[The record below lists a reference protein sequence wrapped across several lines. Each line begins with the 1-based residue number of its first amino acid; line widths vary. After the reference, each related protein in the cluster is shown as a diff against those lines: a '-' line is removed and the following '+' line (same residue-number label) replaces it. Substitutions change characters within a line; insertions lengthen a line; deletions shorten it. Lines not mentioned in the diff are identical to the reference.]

1 MKKLVCT
8 LLVCVMA
15 MVAVAQEREENRLGW
30 NIALQGGAHYSA
42 FENTRHASFGDAV
55 NGHVGLSVGYDFS
68 HAIGAR
74 AELSY
79 GRNISG
85 TNTVE
90 SGRPLV
96 LYHCNDVSLFADAIF
111 NLSHLLSKEHRN
123 NSSLHND
130 TSLQQPEQVC
140 QCKIHCKRCSGYTQ
154 QPFPEG
160 TLIHRQIT
168 GNLTGL
174 SVDTKG
180 KLLSVPLGI
189 ENPNRIQRRLGLTI
203 VQTNVGVYRLDPT
216 IAGRCIR
223 KGILRCLFDSLIG
236 SDDTFF
242 GVHIILIRQITGQ
255 IRRLEIHRIRKIIRF
270 N

>member
-85 TNTVE
+85 TNTE
-90 SGRPLV
+90 LDRNLV

-111 NLSHLLSKEHRN
+111 NLSHLLSKERRN
-123 NSSLHND
+123 NFMV
-130 TSLQQPEQVC
+130 EA
-140 QCKIHCKRCSGYTQ
+140 KGYVGLGLAM
-154 QPFPEG
+154 PSEG
-160 TLIHRQIT
+160 TDPKAGFYPTENTSTVAAVRMGVIGEWHLDPTWSFLLDGCVT
-168 GNLTGL
+168 GYGDKFNG
-174 SVDTKG
+174 VDAG
-180 KLLSVPLGI
+180 RALDV
-189 ENPNRIQRRLGLTI
+189 RLGL
-203 VQTNVGVYRLDPT
+203 
-216 IAGRCIR
+216 
-223 KGILRCLFDSLIG
+223 S
-236 SDDTFF
+236 F
-242 GVHIILIRQITGQ
+242 GVKYH
-255 IRRLEIHRIRKIIRF
+255 F
-270 N
+270 

>member
-8 LLVCVMA
+8 WLMCVVA
-15 MVAVAQEREENRLGW
+15 LVAVAQEREENRLGW

-42 FENTRHASFGDAV
+42 FENTKHASFGDAV

-111 NLSHLLSKEHRN
+111 NLSHLLSKDRRN
-123 NSSLHND
+123 NFMIEAKGYVGLGLAMPSKGSDPKAGFYPTEN
-130 TSLQQPEQVC
+130 TSTVAAVRMGVIGEWHLDPTWSFLVDGC
-140 QCKIHCKRCSGYTQ
+140 VTGYGDK
-154 QPFPEG
+154 F
-160 TLIHRQIT
+160 
-168 GNLTGL
+168 N
-174 SVDTKG
+174 G
-180 KLLSVPLGI
+180 KDAGRPLDV
-189 ENPNRIQRRLGLTI
+189 RLGL
-203 VQTNVGVYRLDPT
+203 
-216 IAGRCIR
+216 
-223 KGILRCLFDSLIG
+223 S
-236 SDDTFF
+236 F
-242 GVHIILIRQITGQ
+242 GVKYH
-255 IRRLEIHRIRKIIRF
+255 F
-270 N
+270 

>member
-8 LLVCVMA
+8 WLMCVVA
-15 MVAVAQEREENRLGW
+15 LVAVAQEREENRLGW

-42 FENTRHASFGDAV
+42 FENTKHASFGDAV

-123 NSSLHND
+123 NFMIEAKGYVGLGLAMPSKGSDPKAGFYPTEN
-130 TSLQQPEQVC
+130 TSTVAAVRAGVMGEWHLDPTWSFLLDGCVT
-140 QCKIHCKRCSGYTQ
+140 GYGDK
-154 QPFPEG
+154 F
-160 TLIHRQIT
+160 
-168 GNLTGL
+168 N
-174 SVDTKG
+174 G
-180 KLLSVPLGI
+180 KDAGRPLDV
-189 ENPNRIQRRLGLTI
+189 RLGL
-203 VQTNVGVYRLDPT
+203 
-216 IAGRCIR
+216 
-223 KGILRCLFDSLIG
+223 S
-236 SDDTFF
+236 F
-242 GVHIILIRQITGQ
+242 GVKYH
-255 IRRLEIHRIRKIIRF
+255 F
-270 N
+270 

>member
-1 MKKLVCT
+1 MKMKKLVCT

-85 TNTVE
+85 TNTEV
-90 SGRPLV
+90 GRKLV

-111 NLSHLLSKEHRN
+111 NLSHLLSKDRRN
-123 NSSLHND
+123 NFMIEAKGYVGLGLAMPSDGTDPKKGFYPTEN
-130 TSLQQPEQVC
+130 TSTVAAVRVGAIGEWHLDSNWSFLLDGCVT
-140 QCKIHCKRCSGYTQ
+140 GYGDK
-154 QPFPEG
+154 FNG
-160 TLIHRQIT
+160 
-168 GNLTGL
+168 
-174 SVDTKG
+174 VDAG
-180 KLLSVPLGI
+180 RALDV
-189 ENPNRIQRRLGLTI
+189 RLGL
-203 VQTNVGVYRLDPT
+203 
-216 IAGRCIR
+216 
-223 KGILRCLFDSLIG
+223 S
-236 SDDTFF
+236 F
-242 GVHIILIRQITGQ
+242 GVKYH
-255 IRRLEIHRIRKIIRF
+255 F
-270 N
+270 

>member
-85 TNTVE
+85 TNTEV
-90 SGRPLV
+90 GRKLV

-111 NLSHLLSKEHRN
+111 NLSHLLSKDRRN
-123 NSSLHND
+123 NFMIEAKGYVGLGLAMPSDGTDPKMGFYSTEN
-130 TSLQQPEQVC
+130 TSTVAAVRVGAIGEWHLDSNWSFLVDGC
-140 QCKIHCKRCSGYTQ
+140 VTGYGDK
-154 QPFPEG
+154 F
-160 TLIHRQIT
+160 
-168 GNLTGL
+168 N
-174 SVDTKG
+174 G
-180 KLLSVPLGI
+180 KDAGRPLDV
-189 ENPNRIQRRLGLTI
+189 RLGL
-203 VQTNVGVYRLDPT
+203 
-216 IAGRCIR
+216 
-223 KGILRCLFDSLIG
+223 S
-236 SDDTFF
+236 F
-242 GVHIILIRQITGQ
+242 GVKYH
-255 IRRLEIHRIRKIIRF
+255 F
-270 N
+270 

>member
-85 TNTVE
+85 TNTEV
-90 SGRPLV
+90 GRKLV

-111 NLSHLLSKEHRN
+111 NLSHLLSKDRRN
-123 NSSLHND
+123 NFMIEAKGYVGLGLAMPSDGTDPKAGFYTTEN
-130 TSLQQPEQVC
+130 TSTVAAVRMGVIGEWHLDPTWSFLLDGCVT
-140 QCKIHCKRCSGYTQ
+140 GYGDK
-154 QPFPEG
+154 FNG
-160 TLIHRQIT
+160 
-168 GNLTGL
+168 
-174 SVDTKG
+174 VDAG
-180 KLLSVPLGI
+180 RPLDV
-189 ENPNRIQRRLGLTI
+189 RLGL
-203 VQTNVGVYRLDPT
+203 
-216 IAGRCIR
+216 
-223 KGILRCLFDSLIG
+223 S
-236 SDDTFF
+236 F
-242 GVHIILIRQITGQ
+242 GVKYH
-255 IRRLEIHRIRKIIRF
+255 F
-270 N
+270 

>member
-42 FENTRHASFGDAV
+42 FENTKHASFGDAV

-85 TNTVE
+85 TNTE
-90 SGRPLV
+90 LDRNLV

-111 NLSHLLSKEHRN
+111 NLSHLLSKDRRN
-123 NSSLHND
+123 NFMV
-130 TSLQQPEQVC
+130 EA
-140 QCKIHCKRCSGYTQ
+140 KGYVGLGLAM
-154 QPFPEG
+154 PSEG
-160 TLIHRQIT
+160 TDPKAGFYTT
-168 GNLTGL
+168 GNTSTVAAVRVGAMGEWHLDPTWSFLLDGCVTGYG
-174 SVDTKG
+174 DKFNG
-180 KLLSVPLGI
+180 KDAGRPLDV
-189 ENPNRIQRRLGLTI
+189 RLGL
-203 VQTNVGVYRLDPT
+203 
-216 IAGRCIR
+216 
-223 KGILRCLFDSLIG
+223 S
-236 SDDTFF
+236 F
-242 GVHIILIRQITGQ
+242 GVKYH
-255 IRRLEIHRIRKIIRF
+255 F
-270 N
+270 

>member
-85 TNTVE
+85 TNTEV
-90 SGRPLV
+90 GRKLV

-111 NLSHLLSKEHRN
+111 NLSHLLSKDRRN
-123 NSSLHND
+123 NFMV
-130 TSLQQPEQVC
+130 EA
-140 QCKIHCKRCSGYTQ
+140 KGYVGLGLAM
-154 QPFPEG
+154 PNEG
-160 TLIHRQIT
+160 TEPDVNYNYGEKPSTAAAVRVGVMGEWHLDPTWSLLVDGCVT
-168 GNLTGL
+168 GYGDKFNG
-174 SVDTKG
+174 VDAG
-180 KLLSVPLGI
+180 RPLDV
-189 ENPNRIQRRLGLTI
+189 RLGL
-203 VQTNVGVYRLDPT
+203 
-216 IAGRCIR
+216 
-223 KGILRCLFDSLIG
+223 S
-236 SDDTFF
+236 F
-242 GVHIILIRQITGQ
+242 GVKYH
-255 IRRLEIHRIRKIIRF
+255 F
-270 N
+270 

>member
-111 NLSHLLSKEHRN
+111 NLSHLLRKEHRN
-123 NSSLHND
+123 NFMIEAKGYVGLGLAMPSKGSDPKAGFYPTEN
-130 TSLQQPEQVC
+130 TSTVAAVRMGVIGEWHLDPTWSFLLDGCVT
-140 QCKIHCKRCSGYTQ
+140 GYGDK
-154 QPFPEG
+154 F
-160 TLIHRQIT
+160 
-168 GNLTGL
+168 N
-174 SVDTKG
+174 G
-180 KLLSVPLGI
+180 KDAGRPLDV
-189 ENPNRIQRRLGLTI
+189 RLGL
-203 VQTNVGVYRLDPT
+203 
-216 IAGRCIR
+216 
-223 KGILRCLFDSLIG
+223 S
-236 SDDTFF
+236 F
-242 GVHIILIRQITGQ
+242 GVKYH
-255 IRRLEIHRIRKIIRF
+255 F
-270 N
+270 

>member
-111 NLSHLLSKEHRN
+111 NLSHLLSKDRRN
-123 NSSLHND
+123 NFMIEAKGYVGLGLAMPSKGSDPKAGFYPTEN
-130 TSLQQPEQVC
+130 TSTVAAVRAGVMGEWHLDPTWSFLLDGCVT
-140 QCKIHCKRCSGYTQ
+140 GYGDK
-154 QPFPEG
+154 F
-160 TLIHRQIT
+160 
-168 GNLTGL
+168 N
-174 SVDTKG
+174 G
-180 KLLSVPLGI
+180 KDAGRPLDV
-189 ENPNRIQRRLGLTI
+189 RLGL
-203 VQTNVGVYRLDPT
+203 
-216 IAGRCIR
+216 
-223 KGILRCLFDSLIG
+223 S
-236 SDDTFF
+236 F
-242 GVHIILIRQITGQ
+242 GVKYH
-255 IRRLEIHRIRKIIRF
+255 F
-270 N
+270 

>member
-1 MKKLVCT
+1 MKMKKLVCT
-8 LLVCVMA
+8 WLMCVVA
-15 MVAVAQEREENRLGW
+15 LVAVAQEREENRLGW

-123 NSSLHND
+123 NFMV
-130 TSLQQPEQVC
+130 EA
-140 QCKIHCKRCSGYTQ
+140 KGYVGLGLAM
-154 QPFPEG
+154 PSEG
-160 TLIHRQIT
+160 TDPKAGFYPTENTSTVAAVRMGVIGEWHLDPTWSFLLDGCVT
-168 GNLTGL
+168 GYGDKFN
-174 SVDTKG
+174 G
-180 KLLSVPLGI
+180 KDAGRPLDV
-189 ENPNRIQRRLGLTI
+189 RLGL
-203 VQTNVGVYRLDPT
+203 
-216 IAGRCIR
+216 
-223 KGILRCLFDSLIG
+223 S
-236 SDDTFF
+236 F
-242 GVHIILIRQITGQ
+242 GVKYH
-255 IRRLEIHRIRKIIRF
+255 F
-270 N
+270 

>member
-1 MKKLVCT
+1 MKMKKLVCT

-68 HAIGAR
+68 HVIGAR

-111 NLSHLLSKEHRN
+111 NLSHLLSKDRRN
-123 NSSLHND
+123 NFMVEAKGYVGLGLAMPSDGTDPKMGFYPTEN
-130 TSLQQPEQVC
+130 TSTVAAVRVGAIGEWHLDPTWSFLVDGC
-140 QCKIHCKRCSGYTQ
+140 VTGYGDK
-154 QPFPEG
+154 F
-160 TLIHRQIT
+160 
-168 GNLTGL
+168 N
-174 SVDTKG
+174 G
-180 KLLSVPLGI
+180 KDAGRPLDV
-189 ENPNRIQRRLGLTI
+189 RLGL
-203 VQTNVGVYRLDPT
+203 
-216 IAGRCIR
+216 
-223 KGILRCLFDSLIG
+223 S
-236 SDDTFF
+236 F
-242 GVHIILIRQITGQ
+242 GVKYH
-255 IRRLEIHRIRKIIRF
+255 F
-270 N
+270 

>member
-90 SGRPLV
+90 SERPLV

-111 NLSHLLSKEHRN
+111 NLSHLLSKDRRN
-123 NSSLHND
+123 NFMIEAKGYVGLDKCGNFFNSIVISKGIIVDL
-130 TSLQQPEQVC
+130 
-140 QCKIHCKRCSGYTQ
+140 HCKRTAVY
-154 QPFPEG
+154 
-160 TLIHRQIT
+160 
-168 GNLTGL
+168 NLC
-174 SVDTKG
+174 K
-180 KLLSVPLGI
+180 
-189 ENPNRIQRRLGLTI
+189 I
-203 VQTNVGVYRLDPT
+203 VL
-216 IAGRCIR
+216 
-223 KGILRCLFDSLIG
+223 
-236 SDDTFF
+236 
-242 GVHIILIRQITGQ
+242 
-255 IRRLEIHRIRKIIRF
+255 
-270 N
+270 

>member
-1 MKKLVCT
+1 MKMKKLVCT
-8 LLVCVMA
+8 WLMCVVA
-15 MVAVAQEREENRLGW
+15 LVAVAQEREENRLGW

-42 FENTRHASFGDAV
+42 FENTKHASFGDAV

-123 NSSLHND
+123 NFMV
-130 TSLQQPEQVC
+130 EA
-140 QCKIHCKRCSGYTQ
+140 KGYVGLGLAM
-154 QPFPEG
+154 PSEG
-160 TLIHRQIT
+160 TDPKAGFYPTENTSTVAAVRAGVMGEWHLDPTWSFLLDGCVT
-168 GNLTGL
+168 GYGDKFN
-174 SVDTKG
+174 G
-180 KLLSVPLGI
+180 KDAGRPLDV
-189 ENPNRIQRRLGLTI
+189 RLGL
-203 VQTNVGVYRLDPT
+203 
-216 IAGRCIR
+216 
-223 KGILRCLFDSLIG
+223 S
-236 SDDTFF
+236 F
-242 GVHIILIRQITGQ
+242 GVQYH
-255 IRRLEIHRIRKIIRF
+255 F
-270 N
+270 

>member
-8 LLVCVMA
+8 WLMCVVA
-15 MVAVAQEREENRLGW
+15 LVAVAQEREENRLGW

-42 FENTRHASFGDAV
+42 FENTKHASFGDAV

-123 NSSLHND
+123 NFMIEAKGYVGLGLAMPSKGSDPKAGFYPTEN
-130 TSLQQPEQVC
+130 TSTVAAVRMGVIGEWHLDPTWSFLLDGCVT
-140 QCKIHCKRCSGYTQ
+140 GYGDK
-154 QPFPEG
+154 F
-160 TLIHRQIT
+160 
-168 GNLTGL
+168 N
-174 SVDTKG
+174 G
-180 KLLSVPLGI
+180 KDAGRPLDV
-189 ENPNRIQRRLGLTI
+189 RLGL
-203 VQTNVGVYRLDPT
+203 
-216 IAGRCIR
+216 
-223 KGILRCLFDSLIG
+223 S
-236 SDDTFF
+236 F
-242 GVHIILIRQITGQ
+242 GVKYH
-255 IRRLEIHRIRKIIRF
+255 F
-270 N
+270 

>member
-15 MVAVAQEREENRLGW
+15 MVAVAQEREETRLGW

-85 TNTVE
+85 TNTE
-90 SGRPLV
+90 LDRNLV

-111 NLSHLLSKEHRN
+111 NLSHLLSKDRRN
-123 NSSLHND
+123 NFMI
-130 TSLQQPEQVC
+130 EA
-140 QCKIHCKRCSGYTQ
+140 KGYVGLGLAM
-154 QPFPEG
+154 PSEG
-160 TLIHRQIT
+160 TDPKAGFYPTENTSTVAAVRMGVIGEWHLDPTWSFLLDGCVT
-168 GNLTGL
+168 GYGDKFNG
-174 SVDTKG
+174 VDAG
-180 KLLSVPLGI
+180 RPLDV
-189 ENPNRIQRRLGLTI
+189 RLGL
-203 VQTNVGVYRLDPT
+203 
-216 IAGRCIR
+216 
-223 KGILRCLFDSLIG
+223 S
-236 SDDTFF
+236 F
-242 GVHIILIRQITGQ
+242 GVKYH
-255 IRRLEIHRIRKIIRF
+255 F
-270 N
+270 